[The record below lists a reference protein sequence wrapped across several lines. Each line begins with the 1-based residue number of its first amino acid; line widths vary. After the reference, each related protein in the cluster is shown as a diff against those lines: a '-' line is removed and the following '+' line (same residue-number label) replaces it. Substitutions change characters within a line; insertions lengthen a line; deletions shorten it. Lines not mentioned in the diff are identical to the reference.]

1 MATAPSRAPMM
12 KGPIEQSI
20 DSAEAINARL
30 GRLYP
35 SVNLSSIPM
44 QWRKIDLFNGEVYS
58 IELRENRTV
67 VEYQVNY
74 F

>member
-1 MATAPSRAPMM
+1 MEIDEPVARVIKQVANQT
-12 KGPIEQSI
+12 QI

-35 SVNLSSIPM
+35 SVTLSSIPM
-44 QWRKIDLFNGEVYS
+44 QWRKIDLFNGELYS

-67 VEYQVNY
+67 VEYQVI
-74 F
+74 